1 MTVFFPRLHLEAR
14 LEDVGGGFLTISITV
29 HCSQLRLAVWTAFHQ
44 LKERFRDFS
53 TIHLVFA
60 ARRQMNIMT
69 LPPGPEPKGMELL
82 IGFVKTLLRAQR
94 LGEAQLLLPA
104 SLHPPA

>member
-1 MTVFFPRLHLEAR
+1 M
-14 LEDVGGGFLTISITV
+14 
-29 HCSQLRLAVWTAFHQ
+29 
-44 LKERFRDFS
+44 ERFRDFF

-82 IGFVKTLLRAQR
+82 IGFVMTLPPGASGPLRTSPP
-94 LGEAQLLLPA
+94 EAWAAAP
-104 SLHPPA
+104 

>member
-1 MTVFFPRLHLEAR
+1 
-14 LEDVGGGFLTISITV
+14 
-29 HCSQLRLAVWTAFHQ
+29 
-44 LKERFRDFS
+44 
-53 TIHLVFA
+53 
-60 ARRQMNIMT
+60 MNIMT

-82 IGFVKTLLRAQR
+82 IGFVKTLLRDQR